1 MNKLAL
7 FAFLFVIGSVQ
18 SQSIYWPRR
27 HKREAMQM
35 QAQRPELSRYYQ
47 ELQNLVPELLPSN
60 NLMIIAP
67 PERKYSQD
75 SVNLD
80 DQLDLLKQ
88 LVVDKAQEIE
98 ELWKKTQSELNDFAK
113 EYEQLIEEE
122 VANQIWKDK
131 EELA

>member
-35 QAQRPELSRYYQ
+35 QA
-47 ELQNLVPELLPSN
+47 QNLVPELLPSN